1 MAALNRSYDAVVIG
15 SGPNGLAAA
24 ITIAQAGRSV
34 LVIEGSD
41 TIGGGTRSKELTLP
55 GYAHDVCSAVHPMAA
70 SSLFFG
76 SLPIAQHGLEWVHPI
91 TPLAHPLDDG
101 TAVLCERSIEETAAG
116 LGEDRGRYI
125 RFMSPLVSN
134 WRQIEPL
141 VQGDWR
147 VPRHPLDAIH
157 FGLSAI
163 QSAGGLAKKTF
174 RGERARALFAGMA
187 AHSILPLESVSSA
200 AAGIVIGTS
209 PHTVGWPFARGGSQ
223 NIANALASCLR
234 SLGGEIVTGTWIKSM
249 DQLPSSRA
257 VLCDQTPRQVLD
269 LAGHLFPSGFRR
281 KLERYRY
288 GPGSCKVDWA
298 LDAPIPW
305 KANECARAGTV
316 HIGGTLDEIAASERA
331 AWNGQLSDRPFV
343 LLAQPTLFDPSRAPE
358 GKHTAWA
365 YCHVPNGSIVDM
377 SEKIERQVERFAPG
391 FQSRILKRHVIT
403 AVALENMNPNLVG
416 GDIAGGAPTL
426 GQLFARPTWRLYCT
440 PAKNIYI
447 CSSSTPPGA
456 GVHGMCGHWAA
467 KAALRKA
474 F

>member
-1 MAALNRSYDAVVIG
+1 MTISNRSYDAVVIG

-41 TIGGGTRSKELTLP
+41 TIGGGARSKELTLP
-55 GYAHDVCSAVHPMAA
+55 RYVHDVCSAVHPMAA
-70 SSLFFG
+70 SSAFFG
-76 SLPIAQHGLEWVHPI
+76 SLPLAQHGLEYVHPT
-91 TPLAHPLDDG
+91 TPVAHPLDDG

-116 LGEDRGRYI
+116 LGEDRERYI
-125 RFMSPLVSN
+125 QFMSPLVSN
-134 WRQIEPL
+134 WRQIEPI
-141 VQGDWR
+141 VQGDWSF
-147 VPRHPLDAIH
+147 PKHPLGAFR
-157 FGLSAI
+157 FGLSAL
-163 QSAGGLAKKTF
+163 QSASGLAKKTF

-223 NIANALASCLR
+223 NIANALASFLR
-234 SLGGEIVTGTWIKSM
+234 SLGGDIITGTWIKSL
-249 DQLPSSRA
+249 DQLPPSRA
-257 VLCDQTPRQVLD
+257 VLCDQTPRQVVA

-305 KANECARAGTV
+305 KAKECARAGTV
-316 HIGGTLDEIAASERA
+316 HIGGTLGEIAASERN
-331 AWNGQLSDRPFV
+331 AWNGQHSDRPFV
-343 LLAQPTLFDPSRAPE
+343 LLAQPTLFDSSRAPE

-365 YCHVPNGSIVDM
+365 YCHVPNGSSIDV
-377 SEKIERQVERFAPG
+377 SEKIEGQIERFAPG
-391 FQSRILKRHVIT
+391 FQSRILKRHVT
-403 AVALENMNPNLVG
+403 TPPEMENMNPNLVG
-416 GDIAGGAPTL
+416 GDVAGGASTL
-426 GQLFARPTWRLYCT
+426 GQLFTRPTWRLYCT